1 LKITFVWVGRTR
13 DHEMKCAMERYLE
26 RIRRHAQVAVV
37 VAPEVGDAPQY
48 SLKHRLEREA
58 KGILERLPR
67 RGRALALDAAG
78 QQMTSEEFARLLES
92 ELTAGGG
99 HVHFVL
105 GGPSGLSGEVLQRM
119 DRRIALGRMTL
130 PHELA
135 RLVLTE
141 QVYRAFS
148 ILRGGPYHR

>member
-13 DHEMKCAMERYLE
+13 DHELERAMDRYLE
-26 RIRRHAQVAVV
+26 RIRRHVQVAVV
-37 VAPEVGDAPQY
+37 VTPEVGDAPQY
-48 SLKHRLEREA
+48 SPQHRLEREA
-58 KGILERLPR
+58 KGILDRLPR
-67 RGRALALDAAG
+67 RGRSMGLDSDG
-78 QQMTSEEFARLLES
+78 RQMTSEEFARLLES

-99 HVHFVL
+99 QVHFVL
-105 GGPSGLSGEVLQRM
+105 GGPAGLSGDVLQRM

-135 RLVLTE
+135 RLVLAE
-141 QVYRAFS
+141 QVYRAFT

>member
-1 LKITFVWVGRTR
+1 MKITFVWVGRTR
-13 DHEMKCAMERYLE
+13 DREMERAMERYLE

-37 VAPEVGDAPQY
+37 VAPEVGDTPQY
-48 SLKHRLEREA
+48 SLEHRLEREA

-67 RGRALALDAAG
+67 RGRALGLDATG
-78 QQMTSEEFARLLES
+78 RQMTSEEFARLLES

-135 RLVLTE
+135 RLVLAE